1 MKRECT
7 DISMFSRF
15 LQTYIKNMKILIM
28 VLLFYILHL
37 YHKYS
42 LTDDMV
48 ESFSDNNAN
57 EIVVSVFNNDTIENI
72 IDFKKKKD
80 MPDGTKIVLDI
91 KNEGYVTLTIK

>member
-1 MKRECT
+1 MHWYLNV
-7 DISMFSRF
+7 FSFFTNLYKKYENSNYGITF
-15 LQTYIKNMKILIM
+15 LYPSSLS
-28 VLLFYILHL
+28 

-72 IDFKKKKD
+72 IDFEKKKD